1 MENIEKEI
9 NIVNNFIEQSIY
21 HGGDSG
27 GPYFSN
33 EEELVEVIKIY
44 LEYKGI
50 SDEYEIGWDRFHN
63 IPHIEKKEITM
74 DQIKFKKEYE
84 NRILNSTT
92 HITEDQLIEDISDFI
107 EYNKSNKEDN
117 ILMIAVEEMAE
128 LQQELSKIM
137 RGKKEANRDNY
148 SLLEELADVQICIDT
163 IKQYSRITDDDL
175 KYAIDT
181 KMERIRRKIKG
192 NEL

>member
-1 MENIEKEI
+1 
-9 NIVNNFIEQSIY
+9 
-21 HGGDSG
+21 
-27 GPYFSN
+27 
-33 EEELVEVIKIY
+33 
-44 LEYKGI
+44 
-50 SDEYEIGWDRFHN
+50 
-63 IPHIEKKEITM
+63 M

-84 NRILNSTT
+84 NKILNNTPY
-92 HITEDQLIEDISDFI
+92 ITEDQLIEDISDFI

-128 LQQELSKIM
+128 LQQELSKIL
-137 RGKKEANRDNY
+137 RGKKEANRNNY

>member
-1 MENIEKEI
+1 
-9 NIVNNFIEQSIY
+9 
-21 HGGDSG
+21 
-27 GPYFSN
+27 
-33 EEELVEVIKIY
+33 
-44 LEYKGI
+44 
-50 SDEYEIGWDRFHN
+50 
-63 IPHIEKKEITM
+63 M

-84 NRILNSTT
+84 NKILNNTPY
-92 HITEDQLIEDISDFI
+92 ITEDQLIEDISDFI

-137 RGKKEANRDNY
+137 RGKKEANRNNY

-181 KMERIRRKIKG
+181 KMERIRRKIKR

>member
-1 MENIEKEI
+1 
-9 NIVNNFIEQSIY
+9 
-21 HGGDSG
+21 
-27 GPYFSN
+27 
-33 EEELVEVIKIY
+33 
-44 LEYKGI
+44 
-50 SDEYEIGWDRFHN
+50 
-63 IPHIEKKEITM
+63 M

-84 NRILNSTT
+84 NKILNNTPY
-92 HITEDQLIEDISDFI
+92 ITEDQLIEDISDFI

-137 RGKKEANRDNY
+137 RGKKESNRNNY

>member
-1 MENIEKEI
+1 
-9 NIVNNFIEQSIY
+9 
-21 HGGDSG
+21 
-27 GPYFSN
+27 
-33 EEELVEVIKIY
+33 
-44 LEYKGI
+44 
-50 SDEYEIGWDRFHN
+50 
-63 IPHIEKKEITM
+63 M

-84 NRILNSTT
+84 NKILNNTPY
-92 HITEDQLIEDISDFI
+92 ITEDQLIEDISDFI

-175 KYAIDT
+175 KYAIYI
-181 KMERIRRKIKG
+181 KMERIRRKIKR